1 MSGAELMLLGAVAGG
16 AMDKQN
22 PMRGAIL
29 GGAMGGVGAGMMG
42 GAGGLVTPPSTV
54 MSGAGLNL
62 VPTTGA
68 GIGELAASRLATR
81 GAQSAVSGGL
91 FESLANANNPF
102 GNQIMQSVL
111 NPQQPNQ
118 QVVSGGVTKGTTP
131 QFFSAGNNTGV
142 NSNEEQIDED
152 ELLLR
157 LIASRSKNPKGLISI
172 SGGNNQNAMV
182 V

>member
-42 GAGGLVTPPSTV
+42 GAGAAGAATKGAATSGLLTPTGYGGTTFLTAAPQ
-54 MSGAGLNL
+54 GA
-62 VPTTGA
+62 
-68 GIGELAASRLATR
+68 S
-81 GAQSAVSGGL
+81 SGL
-91 FESLANANNPF
+91 FSSLANANNPF
-102 GNQIMQSVL
+102 GNQLMQSVL
-111 NPQQPNQ
+111 SSGQPNQ
-118 QVVSGGVTKGTTP
+118 QVVSGGGMKQGTSP

-157 LIASRSKNPKGLISI
+157 LIASRSKSPKGLISI